1 VCERMTDRDQYVL
14 DQLDELAL
22 RFESR
27 GFLAG
32 QRNFFADNGIVI
44 VSGPSDDEPPPGPD
58 GIVVIGRCV
67 FLYWGDAGWEARITP
82 HGGPHWIKHAA
93 SIAALESVALE
104 ALATDQTPPSDGWMR
119 A

>member
-1 VCERMTDRDQYVL
+1 MTRSVH
-14 DQLDELAL
+14 DQLDDLAL

-27 GFLAG
+27 GFLAR
-32 QRNFFADNGIVI
+32 QATYFADNGILI
-44 VSGPSDDEPPPGPD
+44 FSKPSDEPAPGAD
-58 GIVVIGRCV
+58 GIAVIGRGVC
-67 FLYWGDAGWEARITP
+67 LYWGDAGWEARVTT

-93 SIAALESVALE
+93 SIAELEAVALE

>member
-1 VCERMTDRDQYVL
+1 MTGSVHE
-14 DQLDELAL
+14 QLDDLAL

-27 GFLAG
+27 GFLAK
-32 QRNFFADNGIVI
+32 QRSYFADNGIVI
-44 VSGPSDDEPPPGPD
+44 FSGPSDDAPAPGPD
-58 GIVVIGRCV
+58 GIVVIGRGV
-67 FLYWGDAGWEARITP
+67 FLYRGDAGWEARITP

-93 SIAALESVALE
+93 SIAELETVALE